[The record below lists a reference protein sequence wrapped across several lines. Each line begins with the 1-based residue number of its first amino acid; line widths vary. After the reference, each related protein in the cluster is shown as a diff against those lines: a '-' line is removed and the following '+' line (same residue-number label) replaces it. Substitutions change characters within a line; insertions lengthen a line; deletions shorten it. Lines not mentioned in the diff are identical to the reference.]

1 MILQTQID
9 PQSAE
14 FKKNFKSMK
23 EKLNWLKQEIQRVQA
38 HHQPGKK
45 SLPSIENKAKVS
57 KGKKYQKHTAWERIE
72 KLKDRGTCFLEF
84 SPLAGRGLYKEN
96 LSSSGIVTG
105 VVVVHGRP
113 CVVVANDWRVKGGAY
128 FPITIKKHLRAQEIA
143 LENHLP
149 CIYLVDSGG
158 AYLPC
163 QASVFPDRDHF
174 GRLFYNQA
182 HLSAQGIAQISL
194 VLGHCTAGGAYVPAM
209 SDENIIVRRQGAI
222 FLGGPPLVLAATG
235 EKVSTEELGGA
246 DVHGSQ
252 SGVCD
257 HVVEDEDQALETA
270 RDIVFHLGM
279 VQKRSLPAREVH
291 PPLYPAEEMYGL
303 VSSDLKTPFD
313 IREIIARLVD
323 GSEFHEFKKNY
334 GSTLV
339 TGWARLSGQ
348 TVGIVAN
355 NGVLFGESALKG
367 AHFIDLSDQKG
378 HALIFLQNIAG
389 FMVGKQYERLG
400 IAKQGAKMV
409 TALSLAVVPKF
420 TVMIGASYGAGNYAM
435 CGRAY
440 QPRQLWLWP
449 SARMA
454 VMGGPQAEKVLQL
467 IQSKRG
473 LRKDK
478 VGEDP
483 SLAVRYDCESRAFY
497 STTRLWDD
505 GLIDPVDT
513 RKVLSLGLNMSLYA
527 PLSKKLKGIY
537 RF

>member
-1 MILQTQID
+1 MAQAVAPVISASPFLEK
-9 PQSAE
+9 QSPSA
-14 FKKNFKSMK
+14 KKPGQSFS
-23 EKLNWLKQEIQRVQA
+23 A
-38 HHQPGKK
+38 GKK
-45 SLPSIENKAKVS
+45 HE
-57 KGKKYQKHTAWERIE
+57 KYTAYERIE
-72 KLKDRGTCFLEF
+72 KLKDPKTCFLEF

-96 LSSSGIVTG
+96 LPSSGMVTG
-105 VVVVHGRP
+105 VALVHGQP
-113 CVVVANDWRVKGGAY
+113 FVVVANDWRVKGGTY

-158 AYLPC
+158 AYLPY
-163 QASVFPDRDHF
+163 QANVFPDRDHF

-182 HLSAQGIAQISL
+182 RLTAQGLAQISL

-209 SDENIIVRRQGAI
+209 SDENIIVRGKGAL

-235 EKVSTEELGGA
+235 EKVSAEELGGA
-246 DVHGSQ
+246 LVHTSQ

-257 HVVEDEDQALETA
+257 HAVESEDQALEKA
-270 RDIVFHLGM
+270 RDIVFHLRPA
-279 VQKRSLPAREVH
+279 QKRSLPAGEVCS
-291 PPLYPAEEMYGL
+291 PLYPAEEMYGL

-313 IREIIARLVD
+313 MREIIARLVD

-334 GSTLV
+334 GSTLL
-339 TGWARLSGQ
+339 TGWARLGGHP
-348 TVGIVAN
+348 VGIVAN

-367 AHFIDLSDQKG
+367 AHFIDLSDKRG
-378 HALIFLQNIAG
+378 HALLFLQNIAG
-389 FMVGKQYERLG
+389 FMVGRQYESMG
-400 IAKQGAKMV
+400 IAKQGAQMV
-409 TALSLAVVPKF
+409 TALSLARVPKF
-420 TVMIGASYGAGNYAM
+420 TVIVGASYGAGNYAM

-467 IQSKRG
+467 IKSTG
-473 LRKDK
+473 GSGKDK
-478 VGEDP
+478 GD
-483 SLAVRYDCESRAFY
+483 SLVAQYDRESQAFY
-497 STTRLWDD
+497 ATARLWDD

-527 PLSKKLKGIY
+527 PLSPPLKGVY